1 MLQLTARA
9 LKPARTVSTKY
20 GPKLVLD
27 CLATDG
33 REYTVWRPIGDE
45 TLPKIARNERVNLG
59 VDSKGKCHLL
69 QCLADHTD
77 VMAAP
82 DAKTMLSN
90 SPQPSDKP
98 MEGGYNG
105 RSAEIADYITR
116 LGKLYKFSYQTAKES
131 LTGEAISTEDTR
143 AVATSFFI
151 QTIKHFD
158 L

>member
-1 MLQLTARA
+1 MLQLQARA

-33 REYTVWRPIGDE
+33 QEYTVWRPVDDE
-45 TLPKIARNERVNLG
+45 TLPKIARNERISLG

-69 QCLADHTD
+69 QCLSDSVD
-77 VMAAP
+77 VMAH
-82 DAKTMLSN
+82 
-90 SPQPSDKP
+90 QPVASKP
-98 MEGGYNG
+98 VDGAYNG
-105 RSAEIADYITR
+105 RSAEIADYIQR
-116 LGKLYKFSYQTAKES
+116 LGKLYKFSYQTAKQALDGES
-131 LTGEAISTEDTR
+131 VSPDDCR

-151 QTIKHFD
+151 QAIKHFD